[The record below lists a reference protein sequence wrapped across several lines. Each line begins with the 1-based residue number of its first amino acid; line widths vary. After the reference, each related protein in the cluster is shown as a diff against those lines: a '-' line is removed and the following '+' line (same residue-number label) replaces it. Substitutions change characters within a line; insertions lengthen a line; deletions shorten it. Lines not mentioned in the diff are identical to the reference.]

1 MKLKLEIT
9 DVLIHK
15 FSILIGN
22 QLDRKISKVDIEDL
36 GNQYQFRFEDE
47 RGGGWHFELDK
58 NPHDNAWYTLHCS
71 NQKLEL
77 PIHYIKDLKVFCQQI
92 GRIKQMQ
99 TEYVNNR

>member
-15 FSILIGN
+15 FSILMEKELGVNIHET
-22 QLDRKISKVDIEDL
+22 DINDL
-36 GNQYQFRFEDE
+36 GSQYQFEFRVD
-47 RGGGWHFELDK
+47 GGNWHFELDK

-77 PIHYIKDLKVFCQQI
+77 PIHYIKDLKIFCQQI

>member
-1 MKLKLEIT
+1 MKIKIQIT

-15 FSILIGN
+15 FGILMAN
-22 QLDRKISKVDIEDL
+22 QLNRNISKVGIEDL
-36 GNQYQFRFEDE
+36 GNEYQFRFEDE
-47 RGGGWHFELDK
+47 FGGGWHFELDK
-58 NPHDNAWYTLHCS
+58 KPHDKAWYTLHCS

-92 GRIKQMQ
+92 VRVKEMQ